1 MSGIGV
7 EKISLFFTL
16 LHLEKHVGVSPSS
29 LRNMVKI
36 MEEKLPPT
44 LMRLLIEGIITYFFK
59 MLNKRQNLWTY
70 ANQSPPKLELL
81 RTSVSI

>member
-16 LHLEKHVGVSPSS
+16 LHLEKHAGVSPSS

-36 MEEKLPPT
+36 MEEKV
-44 LMRLLIEGIITYFFK
+44 
-59 MLNKRQNLWTY
+59 
-70 ANQSPPKLELL
+70 LEYKKIQEKS
-81 RTSVSI
+81 RTASNNGCLALTI